1 MFSFHLVLLVGIQN
15 GEVTVE
21 NSMEVPQNLKT
32 ELPYDPENPFVD
44 VYVKELK
51 SGSWKDAGTIVF
63 IAASFILAKMW
74 KLPKLPLTNE

>member
-32 ELPYDPENPFVD
+32 ELPYDPENPFVN

-51 SGSWKDAGTIVF
+51 SGS
-63 IAASFILAKMW
+63 
-74 KLPKLPLTNE
+74 